1 MIVCCV
7 QQSAGQIRN
16 RKSGTSGSKSSE
28 RGETVTFAD
37 IAGVDEA
44 KEELEEI
51 VVGRSLLLLSA
62 HTFCMVFQKLF
73 INYCT
78 A

>member
-1 MIVCCV
+1 M
-7 QQSAGQIRN
+7 QHTAGQIRK
-16 RKSGTSGSKSSE
+16 RKSGTSAGTKSSD

-51 VVGRSLLLLSA
+51 VVGRVSY
-62 HTFCMVFQKLF
+62 HFQHLQCVSC
-73 INYCT
+73 YL
-78 A
+78 